1 MLSECIGLER
11 NVLKHVQTQVS
22 HCIYC
27 CNILIYTKMEM
38 AEDFL

>member
-11 NVLKHVQTQVS
+11 IVLKHVQTQVG
-22 HCIYC
+22 HC
-27 CNILIYTKMEM
+27 CNILIYIKVEM